1 GFPVERNGGDLRWHL
16 VAGVVVVVGATIAA
30 TYFLHSKDR
39 GGGTASPVASYE
51 EIKRRIRS
59 GTSVAVEAMP
69 ERHPPRAPKSLDEI
83 FRLSGNEFQSAL
95 LERVAIK
102 AARVGHTGLSGSE
115 AVLLDVS
122 SIEGEVFNGG
132 FDQYFFNSSGD
143 RAREALAGLE

>member
-1 GFPVERNGGDLRWHL
+1 M
-16 VAGVVVVVGATIAA
+16 
-30 TYFLHSKDR
+30 
-39 GGGTASPVASYE
+39 
-51 EIKRRIRS
+51 
-59 GTSVAVEAMP
+59 AVEAMP

-143 RAREALAGLE
+143 RAREALAGLELIGAKRTASVVRRAVGLFGPMGPSRERSARWQQMD